1 MFNCYFPQQFGNE
14 DKIHLAIPKLD
25 GSAEGLV
32 AHNSHVRDPQLKNF
46 SFLALHSWN
55 TSQMNYR
62 FPNSRLYYLVSI
74 GDASSKIP
82 SGSH

>member
-32 AHNSHVRDPQLKNF
+32 AHNSHVRDPQL
-46 SFLALHSWN
+46 
-55 TSQMNYR
+55 
-62 FPNSRLYYLVSI
+62 
-74 GDASSKIP
+74 
-82 SGSH
+82 